1 MVAPNRQADH
11 RPSTGGIAAALRKAI
26 LKSGLTHY
34 AIAKKARGGG
44 AKCSPSQLDRFMS
57 GERSLSLECADL
69 IVSSLE
75 LEVILRVDS

>member
-1 MVAPNRQADH
+1 MVASNRPVDH

-34 AIAKKARGGG
+34 CIAKKARVGG

-69 IVSSLE
+69 IVSALQ
-75 LEVILRVDS
+75 LEVNLKP